1 MRKITF
7 SIIDF
12 ILQKI
17 KTMMRLKIIKS
28 IFNFF
33 GFKIKFLL
41 GEPDSTP
48 DLSKGDC
55 KVIQLEKFQK
65 EGKIPNDRVNV
76 AHHSIDSI
84 PPEIR
89 QLIIYNIM
97 DAFSKKLPTPYHQRK
112 IMRIGKANSHRNEK
126 YQILQN
132 LN

>member
-1 MRKITF
+1 MRNIT
-7 SIIDF
+7 SSLIDF
-12 ILQKI
+12 ISQKI
-17 KTMMRLKIIKS
+17 KAMMRLNIIKS

-41 GEPDSTP
+41 EEPDSTP
-48 DLSKGDC
+48 NWSKGNC

-65 EGKIPNDRVNV
+65 ASKIPDDSTNV

-89 QLIIYNIM
+89 SIIMYNIM
-97 DAFSKKLPTPYHQRK
+97 EAFSAKLPTPYHQRK
-112 IMRIGKANSHRNEK
+112 IMRVGKTKSHRNEK